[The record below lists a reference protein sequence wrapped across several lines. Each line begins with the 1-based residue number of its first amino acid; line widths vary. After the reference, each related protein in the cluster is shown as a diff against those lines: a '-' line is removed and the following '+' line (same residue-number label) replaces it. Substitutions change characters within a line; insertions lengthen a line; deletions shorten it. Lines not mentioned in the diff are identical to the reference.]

1 MLDAVFLGELDLR
14 HLTAYLPVLILLALF
29 LKDFYNI
36 ASDLCLG
43 FLASSH
49 VGS

>member
-29 LKDFYNI
+29 LKDFKI
-36 ASDLCLG
+36 
-43 FLASSH
+43 FLNVDH
-49 VGS
+49 F